1 MERYSEYKESG
12 VQWIGEIPSHWKLY
26 ALKYILQEK
35 KESVGCFSYKYDLLS
50 LTLKGIIKRNMDNP
64 AGKFPS
70 SFDTYK
76 IVHKNDFV
84 FCNFDN
90 EETPRAVG
98 LSNYKG
104 MITGAYDVFSCK
116 RNDVSNRFLLYLFL
130 SIDNMKQFKPL
141 YKGLRKTIPLDS
153 FMSYKIAIPPLLE
166 QQSIADY
173 LTSKI
178 DEAIAQQQKMID
190 LLNERKQIIINNA
203 VTKGLNPDVPMKY
216 SGVDWIGEI
225 PEHWTTIRLGY
236 CAWIRA
242 RLGWKG
248 LKSDEYVDNG
258 YPFLSAFNIVNN
270 KLDWNKLN
278 YINKFRYEES
288 PEIKLRIG
296 DILLVKDGAGI
307 GKCARVDS
315 LPLGEA
321 TANGSLAFITAN
333 ERVYYKFLHYYII
346 SNSFNKYKDLLITGM
361 GVPHLTQGEIK
372 NMMLPIPPLNE
383 QYIIV
388 QRLDKNI
395 NVIDNI
401 LEHYL
406 RQITFLQ
413 ERKRIIINDV
423 VTGKVKVS

>member
-1 MERYSEYKESG
+1 M
-12 VQWIGEIPSHWKLY
+12 
-26 ALKYILQEK
+26 
-35 KESVGCFSYKYDLLS
+35 
-50 LTLKGIIKRNMDNP
+50 
-64 AGKFPS
+64 
-70 SFDTYK
+70 
-76 IVHKNDFV
+76 
-84 FCNFDN
+84 
-90 EETPRAVG
+90 
-98 LSNYKG
+98 
-104 MITGAYDVFSCK
+104 
-116 RNDVSNRFLLYLFL
+116 
-130 SIDNMKQFKPL
+130 
-141 YKGLRKTIPLDS
+141 
-153 FMSYKIAIPPLLE
+153 
-166 QQSIADY
+166 
-173 LTSKI
+173 
-178 DEAIAQQQKMID
+178 
-190 LLNERKQIIINNA
+190 
-203 VTKGLNPDVPMKY
+203 
-216 SGVDWIGEI
+216 
-225 PEHWTTIRLGY
+225 
-236 CAWIRA
+236 
-242 RLGWKG
+242 
-248 LKSDEYVDNG
+248 
-258 YPFLSAFNIVNN
+258 SAFNIVNN

-406 RQITFLQ
+406 QQITFLQ